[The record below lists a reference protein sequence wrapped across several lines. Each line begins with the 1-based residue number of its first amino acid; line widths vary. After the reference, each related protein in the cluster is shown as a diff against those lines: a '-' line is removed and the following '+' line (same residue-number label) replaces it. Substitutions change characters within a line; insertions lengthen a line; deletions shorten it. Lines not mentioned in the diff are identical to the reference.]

1 MDGACHPTKL
11 KFNFLSESL
20 NLFDRFFGLLILSVS
35 LWITF
40 YPPSSPPPSLFL
52 FLKTETKRVLRW
64 TAWWREGEG
73 GGGHKSCM
81 YERVRMTLDYMKK
94 LLQLTIKEREINI
107 RIRNKFSV
115 RANPKITEH
124 QLVLVKRSS
133 LFYAQVWANEEC
145 V

>member
-20 NLFDRFFGLLILSVS
+20 NLFDRLFGLLILSVS

-40 YPPSSPPPSLFL
+40 YPPPLTLP
-52 FLKTETKRVLRW
+52 FLKTETKRVLRR

-107 RIRNKFSV
+107 RIRNKLSISRQPQNYGTPTCFGKTV
-115 RANPKITEH
+115 VFI
-124 QLVLVKRSS
+124 LRSS
-133 LFYAQVWANEEC
+133 VGERGMRVNSW
-145 V
+145 